1 MKSVRYLIGLFA
13 FIACYYLLPISTRLL
28 WQPDETRYAEIS
40 REMLASGDW
49 IVPHLLGL
57 RYFEKPIAGYWINSI
72 GQWLFGANNFGV
84 RAGVIFATLLT
95 AALVTWFTLRLW
107 RDKRL
112 ALLATVVYLSL
123 FIVYAIG
130 TYAVLDPFIAFWL
143 VAGMCS
149 FWLAMQ
155 AQTWKGKSA
164 GFLLLGITC
173 GMGVMTKGFL
183 ALAVPVLSVLPWV
196 ATQKRWK
203 DLFIYGWLAVISCVL
218 TVLPWGLAIAQ
229 REPDFWHY
237 FFWVEH
243 IQRFALDDAQHR
255 APFWYYVPVII
266 AGSLPWLGLLPGALY
281 TGWKNR
287 KHSATVYLLSWTIM
301 PLLFFSVAKGNCPP
315 IFFPALH
322 LWQC

>member
-1 MKSVRYLIGLFA
+1 MKRVMRKSVGKCWHPATGLF
-13 FIACYYLLPISTRLL
+13 Y
-28 WQPDETRYAEIS
+28 
-40 REMLASGDW
+40 
-49 IVPHLLGL
+49 HLLGL

-107 RDKRL
+107 RNKRL
-112 ALLATVVYLSL
+112 ALLATVIYLSL

-173 GMGVMTKGFL
+173 GIGG
-183 ALAVPVLSVLPWV
+183 
-196 ATQKRWK
+196 
-203 DLFIYGWLAVISCVL
+203 D
-218 TVLPWGLAIAQ
+218 
-229 REPDFWHY
+229 D
-237 FFWVEH
+237 
-243 IQRFALDDAQHR
+243 QRFSRPCR
-255 APFWYYVPVII
+255 AGIKRAAMGSNAKTLKNLYLRL
-266 AGSLPWLGLLPGALY
+266 AGGYQLRTDGSPLGTGDSAAGA
-281 TGWKNR
+281 
-287 KHSATVYLLSWTIM
+287 
-301 PLLFFSVAKGNCPP
+301 
-315 IFFPALH
+315 
-322 LWQC
+322 

>member
-112 ALLATVVYLSL
+112 ALLATVIISHCLLSMPSAL
-123 FIVYAIG
+123 M
-130 TYAVLDPFIAFWL
+130 P
-143 VAGMCS
+143 CS
-149 FWLAMQ
+149 
-155 AQTWKGKSA
+155 
-164 GFLLLGITC
+164 I
-173 GMGVMTKGFL
+173 
-183 ALAVPVLSVLPWV
+183 
-196 ATQKRWK
+196 R
-203 DLFIYGWLAVISCVL
+203 
-218 TVLPWGLAIAQ
+218 
-229 REPDFWHY
+229 
-237 FFWVEH
+237 
-243 IQRFALDDAQHR
+243 
-255 APFWYYVPVII
+255 
-266 AGSLPWLGLLPGALY
+266 LLPS
-281 TGWKNR
+281 GWWR
-287 KHSATVYLLSWTIM
+287 ECAAS
-301 PLLFFSVAKGNCPP
+301 G
-315 IFFPALH
+315 
-322 LWQC
+322 WQCRHRRGKAKAQDFYCWESPAAWG